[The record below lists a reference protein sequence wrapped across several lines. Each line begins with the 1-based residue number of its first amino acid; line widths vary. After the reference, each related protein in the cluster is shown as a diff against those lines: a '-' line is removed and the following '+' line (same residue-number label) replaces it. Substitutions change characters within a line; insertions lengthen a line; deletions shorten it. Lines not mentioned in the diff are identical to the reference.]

1 MFPKAGLNNLYYPM
15 TADIYYATESQND
28 FGEIIKEWD
37 KDRSISCSA
46 IKRSP
51 DTRVPSFI
59 EPGKFLEYDIEVS
72 MRTPEDILK
81 STSDVAYTITDIL
94 VKDIKDAGGNLV
106 WKESSD
112 ESTVFEIRA
121 IEPLLD
127 MFNIVSAYRIHL
139 VRADKQDM
147 WCIQSG

>member
-51 DTRVPSFI
+51 DTRIPNLVESQ
-59 EPGKFLEYDIEVS
+59 KFLEYDIQVS
-72 MRTPEDILK
+72 MRTSEDILR
-81 STSDVAYTITDIL
+81 STSDISYTITDIL

-121 IEPLLD
+121 VEPILD
-127 MFNIVSAYRIHL
+127 MFSIVSGYRIYL
-139 VRADKQDM
+139 VRADSQV
-147 WCIQSG
+147 I